1 MVVSGVEQLLLAFKE
16 EELVLL
22 AFEQAEPRF

>member
-1 MVVSGVEQLLLAFKE
+1 MVVSEVEQLLLAFE
-16 EELVLL
+16 GEELVLL